1 MKIYKNLNLQDLNG
15 EIWKVIENFPD
26 YQVSSYGRVKS
37 LKCRKELIIKQH
49 IDSKGYLRTSIY
61 KKGKKVHRL
70 VYETFKE
77 KLNIDYDIH
86 HINENKEDNNINNL
100 EKKSHIL
107 HSINHNP
114 KGNNHKNYGKHH
126 SEESKIKI
134 GKNHVDIR
142 GINNP
147 SSILLIQ
154 EIIQIKLLLKEK
166 ILSQKE
172 IAEIFE
178 VHPMTISSI
187 KNKRTWSYIII

>member
-1 MKIYKNLNLQDLNG
+1 MKIYENLNLQDLEN
-15 EIWKVIENFPD
+15 EVWKNIKDFSD
-26 YQVSSYGRVKS
+26 YQVSNYGRIKS
-37 LKCRKELIIKQH
+37 LKCRKEVILKQY

-61 KKGKKVHRL
+61 KNNKKVHRL

-77 KLNIDYDIH
+77 ELNIDYDIH
-86 HINENKEDNNINNL
+86 HINENKEDNIINNL
-100 EKKSHIL
+100 EKKLHIL

-134 GKNHVDIR
+134 SKNHVDIR

-147 SSILLIQ
+147 SNTLLIQ

-187 KNKRTWSYIII
+187 KNQRTWSYIII